1 MEWIVALVVNTHR
14 TVDYIAIYHWCQTFI
29 SGDCSNVTNAK
40 RLSNYLIDH
49 VVVAAILTSTIQ

>member
-14 TVDYIAIYHWCQTFI
+14 TVDNIAIYHWCQTFI

-49 VVVAAILTSTIQ
+49 VVARQ